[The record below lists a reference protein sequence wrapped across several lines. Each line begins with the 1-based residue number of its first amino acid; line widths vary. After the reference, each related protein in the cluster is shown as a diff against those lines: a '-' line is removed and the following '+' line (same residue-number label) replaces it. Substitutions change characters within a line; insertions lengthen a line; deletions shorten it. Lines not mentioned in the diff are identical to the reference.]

1 MKGGAL
7 ILNRNGGAGVFAM
20 LSISIGISAILS
32 PAAAQRLVRMP
43 GAGGDAPETPASAP
57 QHLSSDGFSATVA
70 HVIDGD
76 TFVMNG
82 VGPRIRV
89 WGLDAPERGAPGG
102 AEATAAMTRIALGR
116 RLKCRRRDI
125 DRYGRIV
132 AQCFTETGEDI
143 TAMMIQRGVAREYVR
158 FTGGYYRAQGVD

>member
-1 MKGGAL
+1 M
-7 ILNRNGGAGVFAM
+7 
-20 LSISIGISAILS
+20 
-32 PAAAQRLVRMP
+32 
-43 GAGGDAPETPASAP
+43 
-57 QHLSSDGFSATVA
+57 A
-70 HVIDGD
+70 HVQD
-76 TFVMNG
+76 
-82 VGPRIRV
+82 
-89 WGLDAPERGAPGG
+89 PGG
-102 AEATAAMTRIALGR
+102 VRVHAQDVALGTRIALGR